1 MAAKIKTRDINI
13 VDESGTFATFFKRFT
28 GEKSEFDF
36 EGISTLRK
44 LLSNERARMLHL
56 LKIKKPLSIYAL
68 AKMLGRD
75 FKSVSNDIKLL
86 ERFGFI
92 EMIAEKTGKRNRLRP
107 ILAVNEIHIKLKI

>member
-1 MAAKIKTRDINI
+1 MAAKIKTREINI
-13 VDESGTFATFFKRFT
+13 VEESGAFTTFFKRFT

-44 LLSNERARMLHL
+44 LLSNERARMLHV
-56 LKIKKPLSIYAL
+56 LKLKKPSSLYSL
-68 AKMLGRD
+68 AKMLSRD

>member
-1 MAAKIKTRDINI
+1 MAAKIKTREINI
-13 VDESGTFATFFKRFT
+13 VEESGAFTTFFKRFT

-44 LLSNERARMLHL
+44 LLSNER
-56 LKIKKPLSIYAL
+56 

-107 ILAVNEIHIKLKI
+107 ILAVNEINIKLKI